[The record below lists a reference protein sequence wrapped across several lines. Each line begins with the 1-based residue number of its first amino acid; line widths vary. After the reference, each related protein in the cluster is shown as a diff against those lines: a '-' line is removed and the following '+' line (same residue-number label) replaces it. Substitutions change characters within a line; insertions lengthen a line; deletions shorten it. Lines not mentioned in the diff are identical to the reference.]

1 MGWKAIVVKEG
12 GIRKDDQDRYLED
25 GLKNIVKCGFNCSIW
40 LVDHAWTFRPSD
52 AGADLRRYQGLMG
65 RFVSSIFSCG
75 KSKFQTH
82 FVNPRLKALFDMDE
96 SSTEEDVSRE
106 KWKFANVYSVRAGM
120 SGGTGDVRL
129 FF

>member
-52 AGADLRRYQGLMG
+52 AESDLRRYQGLMD
-65 RFVSSIFSCG
+65 RFVSSNKTIFSCG
-75 KSKFQTH
+75 
-82 FVNPRLKALFDMDE
+82 E
-96 SSTEEDVSRE
+96 IEVSNSFCE
-106 KWKFANVYSVRAGM
+106 P
-120 SGGTGDVRL
+120 
-129 FF
+129 

>member
-1 MGWKAIVVKEG
+1 M
-12 GIRKDDQDRYLED
+12 
-25 GLKNIVKCGFNCSIW
+25 
-40 LVDHAWTFRPSD
+40 
-52 AGADLRRYQGLMG
+52 
-65 RFVSSIFSCG
+65 G

-129 FF
+129 FSFF